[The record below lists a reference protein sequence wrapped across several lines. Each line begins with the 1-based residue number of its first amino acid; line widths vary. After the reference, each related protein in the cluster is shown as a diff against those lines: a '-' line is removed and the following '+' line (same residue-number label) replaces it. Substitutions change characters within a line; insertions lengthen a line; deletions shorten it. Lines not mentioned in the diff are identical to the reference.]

1 MDPSPPNCDY
11 ETYTINVS
19 SNVST
24 DNSTFKTLIVTPLK
38 DIVEFSL
45 IACSLPDTTSNVLYI
60 SVNEIDSVFSDY
72 SHPVPT
78 VSTSPPNLRKC
89 LGCIYRTFSGATA
102 DSRIVYRNEY
112 PIKARIIHPLERLSN
127 LTISLFDDTG
137 ALIPSTTPGY
147 YTFQIK
153 CLRKNLCNFNICN

>member
-24 DNSTFKTLIVTPLK
+24 DNSSFKTLIVTPLK

-72 SHPVPT
+72 SHPV
-78 VSTSPPNLRKC
+78 STTTPPNLRKC

-137 ALIPSTTPGY
+137 ALIPSTTPAY